1 MNSTLGSVVPL
12 AMFDLLLSSEPFLY
26 RNDKKILQE
35 CDLRTAVQNQWQGL
49 VRVVVGDLVDAQP
62 ARHRRLPAGDPPGGQ
77 GPCHGLLLQL
87 REVDQPTA
95 GIRVRPPARVALQ
108 TCRQRS
114 LQLAR

>member
-1 MNSTLGSVVPL
+1 M
-12 AMFDLLLSSEPFLY
+12 
-26 RNDKKILQE
+26 
-35 CDLRTAVQNQWQGL
+35 QNQWQGL

-77 GPCHGLLLQL
+77 GPHHGVLLQL
-87 REVDQPTA
+87 REVDQPAA
-95 GIRVRPPARVALQ
+95 GNRVRPPARLALQ